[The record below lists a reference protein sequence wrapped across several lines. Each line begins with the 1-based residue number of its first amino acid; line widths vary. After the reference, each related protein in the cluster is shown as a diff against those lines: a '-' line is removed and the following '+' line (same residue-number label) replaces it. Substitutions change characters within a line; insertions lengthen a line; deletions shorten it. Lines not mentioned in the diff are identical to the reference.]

1 MILSKEREVT
11 KMENFVSAMLGAIAE
26 DIQVS
31 KEDMVTDFTNFNK
44 AIDEKMAEG
53 YSENE
58 AIEMVAS
65 SWNFAWW
72 DTLAEG

>member
-1 MILSKEREVT
+1 
-11 KMENFVSAMLGAIAE
+11 MENFVSAMLGAIAE